1 MLAAVLHSSLQQ
13 ELAPA
18 VSQARND
25 RANQGN
31 QNRLAVSFKFSIPYV
46 ADMTQSCQ
54 EGAGAGPFTV
64 MPLLSSPCIRP
75 GRLLMQSRHF
85 NHSSVQFQDLGWEAH
100 LACSPAGGDASISSV
115 DRSEVLE
122 NSPRLGEGSPVAG
135 SGGA

>member
-1 MLAAVLHSSLQQ
+1 MLAAVLHPSLQQ

-25 RANQGN
+25 PANQGN
-31 QNRLAVSFKFSIPYV
+31 QNRIAVSFKFSILYV
-46 ADMTQSCQ
+46 ADMIQSCQ

-75 GRLLMQSRHF
+75 F
-85 NHSSVQFQDLGWEAH
+85 NHSSVQNQDLGWEAH

-115 DRSEVLE
+115 DRSEVRE
-122 NSPRLGEGSPVAG
+122 NSPRLSEGSPVAG